1 MEAWGDG
8 GLNCPWVTFH
18 AHLNLVSTLPWM
30 KGQHVVV
37 LGATG
42 AVGKE
47 IVGLIEAR
55 NWPVDKLTLLA
66 SARSAG
72 SRMTFRGMPV
82 EILDSEKFD
91 ASNVNVALLS
101 AGSGPSRSMA
111 PKLIEAGA
119 LVVDNSSAFRMVPE
133 IPLVVPEINLD
144 AVRKGDSL
152 VANPNCCTIILLMS
166 VAPLRTLARI
176 QRIIVSTYQ
185 SASGAGAAA
194 MDELYLQTKLASN
207 GMPIYPEVFP
217 HPIAFNLFS
226 HNTPVE
232 DNGYNGEEN
241 KIIAESRK
249 ILGQPE
255 IGINPTCIRVP
266 IPRAHSESI
275 TVEFDGPAPSEDEAR
290 QALANFPGVRVVD
303 DRAANLFP
311 MPIDASGQG
320 DVLVGRIRRD
330 PSNPSAL
337 SLFASGD
344 QLLKGAALNA
354 VQIVEGL
361 WAREG
366 VTIP

>member
-1 MEAWGDG
+1 
-8 GLNCPWVTFH
+8 
-18 AHLNLVSTLPWM
+18 M

-55 NWPVDKLTLLA
+55 NWPVEKLTLLA

-72 SRMTFRGMPV
+72 STMPFRGVPV
-82 EILDSEKFD
+82 EILDSAKFD
-91 ASNVNVALLS
+91 AQNVNVALLS
-101 AGSGPSRSMA
+101 AGSGPSRELA
-111 PKLIEAGA
+111 PRLVEAGA

-133 IPLVVPEINLD
+133 VPLVVPEINLD

-166 VAPLRTLARI
+166 VAPLRKVARI
-176 QRIIVSTYQ
+176 RRIVVSTYQ

-194 MDELYLQTKLASN
+194 MEELYQQTKFVSN
-207 GMPIYPEVFP
+207 GESPVAKVFP

-226 HNTPVE
+226 HNTAIE
-232 DNGYNGEEN
+232 ENGYNGEEN
-241 KIIAESRK
+241 KIIAETRK
-249 ILGQPE
+249 ILGQDDL
-255 IGINPTCIRVP
+255 GVNPTCIRVP

-290 QALANFPGVRVVD
+290 EAIATFPGVRLID
-303 DRAANLFP
+303 DRANNYFP
-311 MPIDASGQG
+311 MPLEASGQG

-330 PSNPSAL
+330 PSNPNAL
-337 SLFASGD
+337 SLFACGD

-354 VQIVEGL
+354 VQIVEAL
-361 WAREG
+361 WERDGAAG
-366 VTIP
+366 

>member
-1 MEAWGDG
+1 M
-8 GLNCPWVTFH
+8 
-18 AHLNLVSTLPWM
+18 
-30 KGQHVVV
+30 

-55 NWPVDKLTLLA
+55 NWPVEKLTLLA

-72 SRMTFRGMPV
+72 STMPFRGVPV
-82 EILDSEKFD
+82 EILDSAKFD
-91 ASNVNVALLS
+91 AQNVNVALLS
-101 AGSGPSRSMA
+101 AGSGPSRELA
-111 PKLIEAGA
+111 PRLVEAGA

-133 IPLVVPEINLD
+133 VPLVVPEINLD

-166 VAPLRTLARI
+166 VAPLRKVARI
-176 QRIIVSTYQ
+176 RRIVVSTYQ

-194 MDELYLQTKLASN
+194 MEELYQQTKFVSN
-207 GMPIYPEVFP
+207 GESPVAKVFP

-226 HNTPVE
+226 HNTAIE
-232 DNGYNGEEN
+232 ENGYNGEEN
-241 KIIAESRK
+241 KIIAETRK
-249 ILGQPE
+249 ILGQDDL
-255 IGINPTCIRVP
+255 GVNPTCIRVP

-290 QALANFPGVRVVD
+290 EAIATFPGVRLID
-303 DRAANLFP
+303 DRANNYFP
-311 MPIDASGQG
+311 MPLEASGQG

-330 PSNPSAL
+330 PSNPNAL
-337 SLFASGD
+337 SLFACGD

-354 VQIVEGL
+354 VQIVEAL
-361 WAREG
+361 WERDGAAG
-366 VTIP
+366 